1 MLNYK
6 SILVVAYDLEKSQKA
21 LLDVE
26 NILKDNSVPYE
37 VHGAHKNNSFDLV
50 LVIGGD
56 GSMLSAAKEFSF
68 LDCPFLGVNLGK
80 VGFMA
85 DLDYE
90 NLEVGLM
97 EVLTG
102 SNIVEEKETLE
113 CNYNGKKYTAYNEI
127 VLHTQKSYKLMQ
139 FEVRVDGDFVYRK
152 RADGLIIS
160 TSNGSTAY
168 SLSAGGPIISPAV
181 NAFVI
186 TSLNPLS
193 LSARPLIVPSDSKIE
208 VKLTK
213 TPPETESYIIIDGN
227 EEIKVEENLKDFVIT
242 KSQQS
247 FKLLHPRDHDFFETC
262 RDKLN
267 WSLSKDEK

>member
-1 MLNYK
+1 
-6 SILVVAYDLEKSQKA
+6 
-21 LLDVE
+21 
-26 NILKDNSVPYE
+26 
-37 VHGAHKNNSFDLV
+37 
-50 LVIGGD
+50 
-56 GSMLSAAKEFSF
+56 MLSAAKEFSS

-90 NLEVGLM
+90 NLEIGLM
-97 EVLTG
+97 EVLSG

-242 KSQQS
+242 KSHQS
-247 FKLLHPRDHDFFETC
+247 FRLLHPRDHDFFETC

>member
-97 EVLTG
+97 EVLSG